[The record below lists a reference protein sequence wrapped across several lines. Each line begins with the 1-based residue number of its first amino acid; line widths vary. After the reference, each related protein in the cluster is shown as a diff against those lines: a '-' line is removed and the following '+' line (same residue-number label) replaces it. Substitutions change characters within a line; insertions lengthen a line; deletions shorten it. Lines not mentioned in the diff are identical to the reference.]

1 MKVFDQ
7 KTFYVIEEY
16 PEQNGKWGGYKCSA
30 VNVDHKPVQKL
41 SVLDV
46 QIKSDA
52 NKESDKIK
60 SINGIPH

>member
-1 MKVFDQ
+1 MFDQ
-7 KTFYVIEEY
+7 KTFYKIVEEFD
-16 PEQNGKWGGYKCSA
+16 ENGKWKGYRCSA

-41 SVLDV
+41 AVLDV
-46 QIKSDA
+46 VIKADA